1 MKALSLPEASN
12 FVCLDSGLSCGSR
25 IAQPTSSLSHQAH
38 IELNLIKSGL
48 VTYLYGGNKTQ
59 VGVGRLA
66 TFWSAIPHQI
76 VGASNNAEFIVMT
89 LPLTWFLQFR
99 LPEQFTHQILE
110 GQVLVEPQVSPRG
123 DYEMFEQW
131 IDDLKSP
138 RPGSDRI
145 VLLEVEA
152 RLLRFAGALTAQHPG
167 LGEYCKAAPV
177 CDAGSADRIR
187 QMLFFIAQN
196 YTEQITVE
204 LIGKSA
210 GLHPNYAMSLFRRTF
225 GTTLTNYVTR
235 YRLSHAQH
243 LLSTTPNKIV
253 DVALS
258 SGFNSLSRFNDAFK
272 RGSGC
277 SPREYRDRTRN
288 VVFN

>member
-1 MKALSLPEASN
+1 MKALPLPEASN
-12 FVCLDSGLSCGSR
+12 LVCRDSGLSCGYR
-25 IAQPTSSLSHQAH
+25 VVQPTSGMSRQAH

-48 VTYLYGGNKTQ
+48 VTYLYGGNRTQ
-59 VGVGRLA
+59 VGAGRLA

-76 VGASNNAEFIVMT
+76 VGASSNAEFFVMT

-99 LPEQFTHQILE
+99 LPEEFAHQILE
-110 GQVLVEPQVSPRG
+110 GQVLVEPQASANG

-131 IDDLKSP
+131 VDDLKSP
-138 RPGSDRI
+138 RSGSDRI
-145 VLLEVEA
+145 VMLEVEA
-152 RLLRFAGALTAQHPG
+152 RLLRFAAALAAQTPHSSKSF
-167 LGEYCKAAPV
+167 KASLV
-177 CDAGSADRIR
+177 CDQSSADRIR

-210 GLHPNYAMSLFRRTF
+210 GLHPNYAMNLFRKTF
-225 GTTLTNYVTR
+225 GTTLTSYVTR
-235 YRLSHAQH
+235 YRVSHAQH
-243 LLSTTPNKIV
+243 LLNTTDSKIV
-253 DVALS
+253 DVAMS